1 MPRPSKVTFME
12 DTALNFGSVANAA
25 STHDGDTKTKKI
37 ITSPKVSL
45 LKIPPEIEELS
56 DKP

>member
-1 MPRPSKVTFME
+1 ME
-12 DTALNFGSVANAA
+12 DNGLNFGSMANAA
-25 STHDGDTKTKKI
+25 STHDGDVKTKKI